1 MCIRAGVGH
10 YAWLTASQ
18 MIDGLALGE
27 TTPGPLIMVV
37 AFVGF
42 VGGWTKAVLGPE
54 FLALAG
60 IAGAAIA
67 TLFTFLPSFMFIF
80 LGGPSVEA
88 TRHDAKFTA
97 PLTGISAAVVG
108 VVINLAC
115 FFAYHV
121 LWPQGLSGKF
131 DYWSA
136 LIGLAAFIALFRFKA
151 GIVQVIAICA
161 AGGLIHSFIP

>member
-1 MCIRAGVGH
+1 
-10 YAWLTASQ
+10 
-18 MIDGLALGE
+18 MI
-27 TTPGPLIMVV
+27 V

-42 VGGWTKAVLGPE
+42 VGGWTKAVLGAELLP
-54 FLALAG
+54 LAG
-60 IAGAAIA
+60 IVGAVIA
-67 TLFTFLPSFMFIF
+67 TFFTFLPSFMFIF

-121 LWPQGLSGKF
+121 LWPQGWGGTF

-136 LIGLAAFIALFRFKA
+136 LIGVTAFIALFRFKI
-151 GIVQVIAICA
+151 GIVKVIAGCA
-161 AGGLIHSFIP
+161 AGGLIVSVIIQALVEQG